1 MAYKTDRSA
10 VKRVP
15 AFLSGA
21 DYMCA
26 VNACLRENQ
35 HFIKNYYLHS
45 SLCALQAEGE
55 KPA

>member
-1 MAYKTDRSA
+1 MASKTDRSA
-10 VKRVP
+10 IKRVP

-45 SLCALQAEGE
+45 SLCALRADDEE
-55 KPA
+55 PA